1 MSKQAHW
8 RQPAKKRGSVLLL
21 IACMVTGI
29 LGMLRHFEEVEGKY
43 FPAQGFDEEQERMK
57 HWTLIRVAGRAL
69 ETQEWRVYDQLHQR
83 GRAAAIDPDIVV
95 LGIDDA
101 SMDIE
106 NSSALPEEIE
116 KSRALQ
122 LMVGWPWSREVYA
135 HVLDRLF
142 EAGAKTAV
150 IDLMFPAPSNSF
162 PEGDAVFKA
171 ALDKYK
177 GRVLIGADFVTAAS
191 GGKESAS
198 LSMPWDGLVPQTW
211 PADERIAF
219 VTVPA
224 DDDGVVRATR
234 FFRSDS
240 GEAERTLAS
249 FPAAVMRLHG
259 RAEMIPLG
267 KPEHIMRFSAPD
279 AYAYYPVHDIFIEP
293 LWKQNFAD
301 GAFFKDKTV
310 FIGPAARQMQDAKE
324 TAVGS
329 MLGVQ
334 VHAQALAALK
344 RGDFLEMSPL
354 WVRAVLLIVFVLAA
368 FALVLLLRKPL
379 WSMLIL
385 LGVIALGIYTQ
396 LWFFDSVA
404 FVVPMTVPLLGWGL
418 CGFVSITYDYLLER
432 KQKEAFRKAI
442 TRYFSPDMAA
452 EILRDPD
459 DYYKALSGVN
469 RTITILFSD
478 VRGFTSMSETAK
490 PDELVAQLNEYLEK
504 MVEVVF
510 GHRGSIDKFI
520 GDAVMAVWGRLRD
533 PSDDKSLNEEAISAV
548 TTAVRMREELATLN
562 VGWKN
567 RQMQELAFG
576 IGIHQGEAIVGNIGS
591 TERMEFTAIG
601 DTVNSAARLESAT
614 KQYGV
619 DLIISDAVRHR
630 VHDQFV
636 CRSADLVKVK
646 GKMQPLEIFTVQGR
660 KGECDMA
667 VIEIF
672 ENAIRL
678 FRSGSFTDALA
689 EFEKARATGLDD
701 GLTAMY
707 LERCQD
713 MIATPPEAWDGVWTM
728 TKK

>member
-1 MSKQAHW
+1 MSKQTHW
-8 RQPAKKRGSVLLL
+8 RQPATKRAGVLFL
-21 IACMVTGI
+21 IACCV
-29 LGMLRHFEEVEGKY
+29 LGSLGVIRHFEEIEAVCFPVQGQDEGL
-43 FPAQGFDEEQERMK
+43 ERLR
-57 HWTLIRVAGRAL
+57 HWTSIRVLGRTL
-69 ETQEWRVYDQLHQR
+69 EAQEWRVYDLLHQS
-83 GRAAAIDPDIVV
+83 GRPAAIDPDIVI

-142 EAGAKTAV
+142 AAGAKTVV

-162 PEGDAVFKA
+162 PEGDAVFRE
-171 ALDKYK
+171 ALDKFK

-191 GGKESAS
+191 GGKATAA
-198 LSMPWDGLVPQTW
+198 LSFPWSGLVPQAW
-211 PADERIAF
+211 PADERIGF

-234 FFRSDS
+234 FFRSNSD
-240 GEAERTLAS
+240 EPERTLPS
-249 FPAAVMRLHG
+249 FPAAVMRLQG
-259 RAEMIPLG
+259 RADLIPLD
-267 KPEHIMRFSAPD
+267 KPEYLMRFSDPR
-279 AYAYYPVHDIFIEP
+279 AYAYLPVHDIFIEP
-293 LWKQNFAD
+293 LWMQNFAG

-310 FIGPAARQMQDAKE
+310 FVGPAARQMQDTKE
-324 TAVGS
+324 TPVGS

-334 VHAQALAALK
+334 VHAHTLAALK
-344 RGDFLEMSPL
+344 SGDFLSMTPL
-354 WVRAVLLIVFVLAA
+354 WVRVALLAAFVLAA
-368 FALVLLLRKPL
+368 FAIVLLLHRPL

-385 LGVIALGIYTQ
+385 IGVIALGILAQ
-396 LWFFDSVA
+396 RWFFNNA
-404 FVVPMTVPLLGWGL
+404 ALVVPMTVPLLGWGL
-418 CGFVSITYDYLLER
+418 CGFIGITYDYLLER

-442 TRYFSPDMAA
+442 TRYFSPDMAD

-478 VRGFTSMSETAK
+478 VRGFTSMSESAE
-490 PDELVAQLNEYLEK
+490 PEELVAQLNEYLEK

-533 PSDDKSLNEEAISAV
+533 PSDDKSLHEEALSAV
-548 TTAVRMREELATLN
+548 TTAIRMREELAKLN
-562 VGWKN
+562 TGWKH
-567 RQMQELAFG
+567 RDMQELAFG

-591 TERMEFTAIG
+591 SERMEFTAIG

-619 DLIISDAVRHR
+619 DLIISDAVRNR
-630 VHDQFV
+630 VHEQFI
-636 CRSADLVKVK
+636 CRTADLVIVK
-646 GKMQPLEIFTVQGR
+646 GKTQPMEVFTVQGR

-667 VIEIF
+667 PIETF
-672 ENAIRL
+672 ENAIRQ
-678 FRSGSFTDALA
+678 FRAGNFTEALA
-689 EFEKARATGLDD
+689 GFEKARASGLDD
-701 GLTAMY
+701 GLTAVY
-707 LERCQD
+707 RERCEE
-713 MIATPPEAWDGVWTM
+713 MIATPPETWDGVWTM

>member
-8 RQPAKKRGSVLLL
+8 RQPAKKRAGVLFL
-21 IACMVTGI
+21 IACCVLVV
-29 LGMLRHFEEVEGKY
+29 LGVFRHFEEIEGKL
-43 FPAQGFDEEQERMK
+43 FPPQEQDEEQERMK
-57 HWTLIRVAGRAL
+57 HWTAIRVAGRAL
-69 ETQEWRVYDQLHQR
+69 EAQEWRVYDLLHR
-83 GRAAAIDPDIVV
+83 TGHVAAVDPDIVV

-142 EAGAKTAV
+142 AAGAKTVV

-198 LSMPWDGLVPQTW
+198 LSMPWDGLVAQTW

-249 FPAAVMRLHG
+249 FPAAVMRLQG
-259 RAEMIPLG
+259 KAGMIPLD
-267 KPEHIMRFSAPD
+267 KPEYLMRFSAPN

-293 LWKQNFAD
+293 LWKQNFAS

-354 WVRAVLLIVFVLAA
+354 WVRLVLLVVFVFAA
-368 FALVLLLRKPL
+368 FTLVLLLRKPL
-379 WSMLIL
+379 WSMLVL
-385 LGVIALGIYTQ
+385 LGVVTLGIYTQ
-396 LWFFDSVA
+396 GWFFNNVA
-404 FVVPMTVPLLGWGL
+404 LVVPMAVPLLGWGFT
-418 CGFVSITYDYLLER
+418 GFIGITYDYLLER

-442 TRYFSPDMAA
+442 TRYFSPDMAE

-469 RTITILFSD
+469 RTITLLFSD
-478 VRGFTSMSETAK
+478 VRGFTSMSETAQ

-533 PSDDKSLNEEAISAV
+533 PSDAKSLNEEANSAV
-548 TTAVRMREELATLN
+548 TTAIRMREELAKLN
-562 VGWKN
+562 VGWKK
-567 RQMQELAFG
+567 REMQELAFG

-591 TERMEFTAIG
+591 SERMEFTAIG

-619 DLIISDAVRHR
+619 DLIISDAVKNR
-630 VHDQFV
+630 VHEQFV
-636 CRSADLVKVK
+636 CRTADLVKVK
-646 GKMQPLEIFTVQGR
+646 GKLKPMEVFTVQGR
-660 KGECDMA
+660 TGECDMA
-667 VIEIF
+667 AIETF

-678 FRSGSFTDALA
+678 FRAGSFAEALA
-689 EFEKARATGLDD
+689 EFGKARAAGLDD

-707 LERCQD
+707 CERCEE
-713 MIATPPEAWDGVWTM
+713 MIATPPESWDGVWTM

>member
-1 MSKQAHW
+1 MSKPSHW
-8 RQPAKKRGSVLLL
+8 RQPAKTRAGALFL
-21 IACMVTGI
+21 IASVVLVV
-29 LGMLRHFEEVEGKY
+29 LGVFRHFDEVE
-43 FPAQGFDEEQERMK
+43 PRWSALPEDERAENWK
-57 HWTLIRVAGRAL
+57 LIKAVGRAL
-69 ETQEWRVYDQLHQR
+69 EAQEWRLYDFLHQN
-83 GRAAAIDPDIVV
+83 GRKAQIDPDIVV

-142 EAGAKTAV
+142 AAGAETVV
-150 IDLMFPAPSNSF
+150 IDLLFPAPSNSF

-171 ALDKYK
+171 ALDKNK

-191 GGKESAS
+191 GGKSSDA

-211 PADERIAF
+211 PADERIGF

-234 FFRSDS
+234 FFRSET
-240 GEAERTLAS
+240 GEIERALPS
-249 FPAAVMRLHG
+249 FPAAVMRLQG
-259 RAEMIPLG
+259 RPEIIPLDE
-267 KPEHIMRFSAPD
+267 PEYLMRFSDAR
-279 AYAYYPVHDIFIEP
+279 AYAHYPVHDIFIGP
-293 LWKQNFAD
+293 LWEQNFGG
-301 GAFFKDKTV
+301 GAFFKGKTV
-310 FIGPAARQMQDAKE
+310 FIGPAARQMQDAKP
-324 TAVGS
+324 TPVGTI
-329 MLGVQ
+329 LGVQ
-334 VHAQALAALK
+334 IHAHALAALK
-344 RGDFLEMSPL
+344 SHDFLKMSAL
-354 WVRAVLLIVFVLAA
+354 WVRLTLLVVFVLAA

-379 WSMLIL
+379 WAMLIIL
-385 LGVIALGIYTQ
+385 AVIALGIGAQ
-396 LWFFDSVA
+396 LVFFNVA
-404 FVVPMTVPLLGWGL
+404 ALVVPMTVPLLGWGL
-418 CGFVSITYDYLLER
+418 CGFIGITYDYLLER

-442 TRYFSPDMAA
+442 TRYFSPDMAE

-469 RTITILFSD
+469 RTITLLFSD

-533 PSDDKSLNEEAISAV
+533 PSDDKSLREEALSAV
-548 TTAVRMREELATLN
+548 STAVRMREELAKLN
-562 VGWKN
+562 TSWKARN
-567 RQMQELAFG
+567 IEELAFG

-591 TERMEFTAIG
+591 TTRMEFTAIG

-619 DLIISDAVRHR
+619 DLIISDAVRER
-630 VHDQFV
+630 VHEQFV

-646 GKMQPLEIFTVQGR
+646 GKLKPIEIFTVQGR

-672 ENAIRL
+672 EHAIRL
-678 FRSGSFTDALA
+678 FRAGRFTDALA
-689 EFEKARATGLDD
+689 EFEKAGAAGLND
-701 GLTAMY
+701 GLTSVY
-707 LERCQD
+707 WERCKE
-713 MIATPPEAWDGVWTM
+713 MIATPPETWDGVWTM